1 MSAGCGNVCY
11 LGGDAV
17 YQVELGYLLK
27 LPSLGTREK
36 FTLCPFFSMALVC
49 KFPSGSPILRKCLKS
64 CRTLRPL
71 LGLCTADYCSGSL
84 QKPGTT
90 PGRASQQGKPEE
102 GLQGHEQTQTEVTLD
117 ISSSEE
123 RPEMDFD
130 KAIRDEVKNHLR
142 LLKNEFVN
150 YWIGPEGR
158 PLHDV
163 LLEQTR
169 VVWQFRGREDLDKW
183 LVTSDKVIGG
193 RSEVFLKMGKNNQSA
208 LLYGTLSTEAA
219 KDGENSRS
227 GYCAMISRVL
237 RGAFERRQSYDWT
250 QYNSLYLRIRGD
262 GRPWMVNLREQM
274 EFIQSQDRM
283 YSYFMYTRG
292 GPYWQEVKIPFSK
305 FFFTNKGRIR
315 DAQYQLLLDRISSI
329 GFTLADKVD
338 GPFFL
343 EIDFIG
349 VFTDPAHTE
358 EFAYENSPVL
368 NPRLFR

>member
-1 MSAGCGNVCY
+1 
-11 LGGDAV
+11 
-17 YQVELGYLLK
+17 
-27 LPSLGTREK
+27 
-36 FTLCPFFSMALVC
+36 MALVC

-71 LGLCTADYCSGSL
+71 LGLCTADYCCGSL

-90 PGRASQQGKPEE
+90 PGRASEQGKPKE

-130 KAIRDEVKNHLR
+130 KAIRDEVKNHLK

-193 RSEVFLKMGKNNQSA
+193 RSEAFLKMGKNNQSA

-237 RGAFERRQSYDWT
+237 R
-250 QYNSLYLRIRGD
+250 
-262 GRPWMVNLREQM
+262 
-274 EFIQSQDRM
+274 
-283 YSYFMYTRG
+283 
-292 GPYWQEVKIPFSK
+292 IPFSK